1 METISEHMNHAS
13 LRTSQSV
20 IYACTEPAVTP
31 VVQHSPQITT
41 SLQECEAIPV
51 RSMSAE
57 TAPSLLEPAAATV
70 VSQVVSSCESITGS
84 NTGSQQE
91 GSIYQ
96 SSSGVPALPL
106 ERISLQQA
114 IIPPANPL
122 EVFCHQSSVVPTVTL
137 DGSSY
142 QSDDCLTKISY
153 CSSDRNKNSPI
164 GASSPKSN
172 ASTSR
177 MVNYYK

>member
-1 METISEHMNHAS
+1 MESITNHIKHAS

-51 RSMSAE
+51 RSITAE
-57 TAPSLLEPAAATV
+57 TAPSLHEPAAATV
-70 VSQVVSSCESITGS
+70 VSQGVSTCQAITGGS

-96 SSSGVPALPL
+96 SSSGAPALPL
-106 ERISLQQA
+106 ERISVQQA

-177 MVNYYK
+177 MVI